1 MFNNLTNTLPM
12 GAMTLSVLFSTCNLG
27 AAKAQSTI
35 AIPSSSDDNMGQVTN
50 VNQLRDVSP
59 NDWAY
64 EALRSLVDRYSCLAG
79 FPKRTARAGEETS
92 PDVSSQTYRGSQPL
106 SRYEFAA
113 GLNSCLNQ
121 IERLITSS
129 EAVVREDLDTINRL
143 TTEFESELATIGGR
157 IDSLETRTA
166 FLEDNQFSTTT
177 KLNAEI
183 VNYLLGTFGDEKPD
197 GSDVDDQITFSSRIR
212 LNFDSSFTG
221 EDRLRVRLQARNV
234 TSPAIAGG
242 ANSLALN
249 FEGDSGNN
257 VEISDLY
264 YIFPVTER
272 ITATVGTN
280 GIDVD
285 DIFDVVPTMGV
296 AYDALSLYSA
306 YNNLIYDNG
315 NGGGAAIGAD
325 IEFLETVNL
334 QVGYWAT
341 NSADPDSGNGLFNG
355 NYATGA
361 NLNIALLDER
371 LNLALAYLRGY
382 QGQGSGY
389 DLGGFVGTDAVTDPF
404 EDRAN
409 SSNNY
414 GFASSFR
421 IFEPLSIG
429 GYFGYTTASSVS
441 DDGDAD
447 ILTWNAYLTYT
458 DLLKEGS
465 TAIISFGQ
473 PPTLV
478 DSNDN
483 AVAEDE
489 DAPYLLNIEYQ
500 YSLND
505 YIQITPGG
513 YVLFNPNGN
522 SDNDTIYVGTIRTI
536 FRF

>member
-1 MFNNLTNTLPM
+1 MFNNFKNTLPM
-12 GAMTLSVLFSTCNLG
+12 GAMTLNVLLSTCNLG

-35 AIPSSSDDNMGQVTN
+35 AIPSSSDDNMEQVTN

-59 NDWAY
+59 TDWAY
-64 EALRSLVDRYSCLAG
+64 EALRSLVDRYGCIAG
-79 FPKRTARAGEETS
+79 FPN
-92 PDVSSQTYRGSQPL
+92 QTYRGSQPL

-121 IERLITSS
+121 IERLVASS

-157 IDSLETRTA
+157 IDSLESRTA
-166 FLEDNQFSTTT
+166 FLEENQFSTTT

-183 VNYLLGTFGDEKPD
+183 VNYLLGTFGDQKPD
-197 GSDVDDQITFSSRIR
+197 GTDVDDQITFSSRVR

-234 TSPAIAGG
+234 VSPAIAGG

-249 FEGDSGNN
+249 LEGDSGNN
-257 VEISDLY
+257 VEISDLS
-264 YIFPVTER
+264 YIFPVSGR
-272 ITATVGTN
+272 ITATVGLN
-280 GIDVD
+280 GMDVD
-285 DIFDVVPTMGV
+285 DIFDVVPTMGI

-315 NGGGAAIGAD
+315 NGGGAGIGVD
-325 IEFLETVNL
+325 IGFLESVNL
-334 QVGYWAT
+334 QVGYWAP
-341 NSADPDSGNGLFNG
+341 NPADPDSGNGLFNG

-371 LNLALAYLRGY
+371 LNLALAYLRAY
-382 QGQGSGY
+382 QGEGSGY

-421 IFEPLSIG
+421 IVESLSIG

-458 DLLKEGS
+458 DLVKEGS

-478 DSNDN
+478 DSSDN

-505 YIQITPGG
+505 FIQITPGG